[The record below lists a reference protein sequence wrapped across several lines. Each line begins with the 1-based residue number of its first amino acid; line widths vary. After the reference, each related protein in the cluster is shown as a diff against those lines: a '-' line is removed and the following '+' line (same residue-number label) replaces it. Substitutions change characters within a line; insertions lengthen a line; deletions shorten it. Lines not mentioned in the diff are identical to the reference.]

1 MIMMILV
8 IVITLSMIRMVGN
21 RMVIFT
27 MAGPANVLI
36 GLFVTE

>member
-8 IVITLSMIRMVGN
+8 IVITLLMIRMVGN

-27 MAGPANVLI
+27 MADTADVLI